1 VQEIKDDLD
10 RLDKVSGP
18 GWPRRRCHVD
28 VATATRIGGATI
40 VDMAHGE
47 VQLEAVELGR
57 RSVYSG
63 PVLLDLAITFLVVKS
78 FTDKPK
84 GSNSIEHKL
93 SVVSNEQKEDF
104 EQCQEPTK
112 YC

>member
-28 VATATRIGGATI
+28 VATAARIRGAAMA
-40 VDMAHGE
+40 DMAHDE
-47 VQLEAVELGR
+47 VRLEAVELGR

-63 PVLLDLAITFLVVKS
+63 PVLFDLAITFLVVRS
-78 FTDKPK
+78 FAYKPK
-84 GSNSIEHKL
+84 GSNSIEHQL
-93 SVVSNEQKEDF
+93 AVVK
-104 EQCQEPTK
+104 
-112 YC
+112 